1 MIASS
6 STLSAGSG
14 PDLSPHILL
23 VDDEPVVA
31 RFAQRVL
38 LGADFRV
45 TLASGGREAIE
56 KAKSMSFDAI
66 LSDVCM
72 PEVDGHAVLRAVR
85 DAGLDVPFVFL
96 TGSPHLESAIEAI
109 EFRAF
114 RYLVKPVRSAQLLD
128 VMRKAVRWHQ
138 LARVRKE
145 AARDLAAPLLED
157 RAGLEATFAEAT
169 EHLWI
174 AMQPIV
180 SWQSRSVLA
189 YEALLRTTEP
199 TLRNP
204 LDFLDAAEKLDA
216 TQELGRAIR
225 RHIAELLPG
234 APASAL
240 AFVNL
245 HPSDLSDPELSDPAG
260 PLAPFAERIVLEVT
274 ERAALDEIPG
284 LAGRIARLR
293 ELGFRIAVDD
303 LGAGYAGLSTFASL
317 EPDVVKADMSL
328 IRDIHK
334 SAVKQKV
341 VGSIVGLCKDLGIQF
356 VAEGIETASER
367 DCVASLGGDNL
378 QGYLF
383 ARPHRGFPAP
393 AY

>member
-1 MIASS
+1 MTAS
-6 STLSAGSG
+6 STLSAGFGS
-14 PDLSPHILL
+14 DSCPHLLL
-23 VDDEPVVA
+23 VDDEPAVA
-31 RFAQRVL
+31 RVSERVL
-38 LGADFRV
+38 SSAGFRV
-45 TLASGGREAIE
+45 TVASGGSDAID
-56 KAKSMSFDAI
+56 KAKAVPFDAI
-66 LSDVCM
+66 VSDVCM
-72 PEVDGHAVLRAVR
+72 PGVDGHAVLRAVR
-85 DAGLDVPFVFL
+85 DSGLDTPFVFL
-96 TGSPHLESAIEAI
+96 TGSPDLDSAIEAV

-114 RYLVKPVRSAQLLD
+114 RYLVKPVQSGELLD

-145 AARDLAAPLLED
+145 AARDLAAPTSADKEVLQ
-157 RAGLEATFAEAT
+157 AIFTSATQQ
-169 EHLWI
+169 LWI
-174 AMQPIV
+174 AMQPII
-180 SWQSRSVLA
+180 SWQSRTVLA

-204 LDFLDAAEKLDA
+204 VNFLDAAEKLDV
-216 TQELGRAIR
+216 TRELGRTIR
-225 RHIAELLPG
+225 RHIADLIPS

-245 HPSDLSDPELSDPAG
+245 HPSDLDDPELIDPAG
-260 PLAPFAERIVLEVT
+260 PLTPFAERIVLEVT

-284 LAGRIARLR
+284 LAARIARLR
-293 ELGFRIAVDD
+293 DLGFRIAVDD

-328 IRDIHK
+328 IRDIHT
-334 SAVKQKV
+334 SPVKQKV
-341 VGSIVGLCKDLGIQF
+341 VGSIVALCRDLQIQF
-356 VAEGIETASER
+356 VAEGIETAAER
-367 DCVASLGGDNL
+367 DCVATLGGDNL